1 MAQPELRIELCRGAS
16 ALADLEAPWRALL
29 ARCGAHPW
37 FNSPDWLLSHQ
48 RAFGTPG
55 ERTAV
60 LTVWKDTD
68 LLGLL
73 ALVREPE
80 RQALI
85 LRRARLLGD
94 GSFDSD
100 HLEPLIEPK
109 RRAAVA
115 EALVRG
121 LSRARLADYAI
132 LRTLPQKSPGVEAFV
147 AALERAGRP
156 LRREQRLAACTRL
169 PGEFELYVASL
180 RPRMRSKL
188 RQALRR
194 ADERQW
200 RHEQLEPERELA
212 PWLAQLFELHQARW
226 IAAGQPG
233 AFADPRRVA
242 LYRSAFEHLH
252 AAGLARMD
260 RLIGPDGPVAI
271 QAGFDADGAYH
282 QLQEGY
288 APALSGD
295 RPGIALRALA
305 LRAAIERRLSRYD
318 FLGGFSDHKSDWGAE
333 PVNLWS
339 LTLPLAPW
347 AGRFAVQALL
357 RRAPQ
362 GDLAE
367 QAAAGAEAAAPE
379 AER

>member
-1 MAQPELRIELCRGAS
+1 VPQPKLRIEWRRGAS
-16 ALADLEAPWRALL
+16 ELADLQAPWRALL

-37 FNSPDWLLSHQ
+37 FNSPDWLNSHQ
-48 RAFGTPG
+48 AAYGAPG
-55 ERTAV
+55 ERLAGLAV
-60 LTVWKDTD
+60 WDGDALVGW
-68 LLGLL
+68 L

-100 HLEPLIEPK
+100 HLEPLIEPEL
-109 RRAAVA
+109 RDAVA

-132 LRTLPQKSPGVEAFV
+132 LRTLPQESAGVQAFL

-169 PGEFELYVASL
+169 PAEFDGYVAAL

-194 ADERQW
+194 ADERGW
-200 RHEQLEPERELA
+200 RHEQLEPGRELG
-212 PWLAQLFELHQARW
+212 PWLAQFFELHQARW

-242 LYRSAFEHLH
+242 LYRSAFERLH
-252 AAGLARMD
+252 GAGLARMD

-305 LRAAIERRLSRYD
+305 IRAAIERRLSRYD
-318 FLGGFSDHKSDWGAE
+318 FLGGFSDHKSDWGAQ
-333 PVNLWS
+333 PVALWS

-347 AGRFAVQALL
+347 AGRWAVQALL

-362 GDLAE
+362 
-367 QAAAGAEAAAPE
+367 EAAAERGGGEPQAE
-379 AER
+379 APQVD